1 MVQIFSVHQ
10 NSVGEFIFSDRV
22 CSALITNRDILVDIP
37 FATLSLQV
45 VATIRNYLQVCHSP
59 ALCSTVSRCIA
70 AEPRSLVQPL
80 QRLQLP
86 GAGGAHPVAGVSPG
100 QRRHLAHAE
109 WSHHPRLV
117 IRSHHESSPRVT
129 SHNYQR

>member
-37 FATLSLQV
+37 FLTLSLQV
-45 VATIRNYLQVCHSP
+45 VATIRNYLQVCDSP

-100 QRRHLAHAE
+100 QWRHQAHAE
-109 WSHHPRLV
+109 WSHHPVRSV
-117 IRSHHESSPRVT
+117 IRSHQESSGVIT
-129 SHNYQR
+129 ESNKS